1 MKRYT
6 TSDIAEAV
14 GVRPSTIRA
23 YHSRGQ
29 MPPPTGHVGATPY
42 WEPKDIEPWIK
53 ERNSTVKRWVAE
65 DMKRLKT
72 DRQPTP

>member
-1 MKRYT
+1 MTKRYT

-23 YHSRGQ
+23 YHSREQ
-29 MPPPTGHVGATPY
+29 MPAPTGHVGSTPY

-53 ERNSTVKRWVAE
+53 DRTTE
-65 DMKRLKT
+65 KT
-72 DRQPTP
+72 TP

>member
-23 YHSRGQ
+23 YHSREQ
-29 MPPPTGHVGATPY
+29 MPKPTGHVGATPY
-42 WEPKDIEPWIK
+42 WEPKDIEPWIR
-53 ERNSTVKRWVAE
+53 ERRGPWTHRNTEVI
-65 DMKRLKT
+65 
-72 DRQPTP
+72 PTP